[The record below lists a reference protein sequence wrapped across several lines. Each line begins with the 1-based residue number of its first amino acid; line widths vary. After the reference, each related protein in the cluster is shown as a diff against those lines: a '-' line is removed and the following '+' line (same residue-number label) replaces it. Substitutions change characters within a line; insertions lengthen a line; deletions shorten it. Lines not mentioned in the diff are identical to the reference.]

1 MEKMNFF
8 YDDEADVL
16 DISIGKPKRALSE
29 EIGNDIVVRKDQKG
43 KVVGFTILNFEKRAE
58 VEKGSNI
65 PIEAKFEML

>member
-29 EIGNDIVVRKDQKG
+29 EIGNDIVVRKDEKG
-43 KVVGFTILNFEKRAE
+43 NVVGFTILNFEKRAE
-58 VEKGSNI
+58 VEKGFNI